1 MAPMTEHDIQNSIR
15 LEFSRQI
22 PDGLLFRA
30 NVGQAWTGSQTK
42 RNSDGSL
49 TIFEP
54 RPFNT
59 GLPPGFAD
67 LFGVL
72 PGGRSLFLEIKTPKG
87 RPTDAQT
94 NFLFQVSMT
103 GAAAGV
109 ARSIEDVLQII
120 NGG

>member
-1 MAPMTEHDIQNSIR
+1 MAEHDIQNLIR

-30 NVGQAWTGSQTK
+30 NVGQAWTGSRTK

-54 RPFNT
+54 RPFLT
-59 GLPPGFAD
+59 GLPNGFSD

-72 PGGRSLFLEIKTPKG
+72 PGGRALFVEVKAPKG
-87 RPTDAQT
+87 KPSPAQT
-94 NFLFQVSMT
+94 NFLAQVSMT

-109 ARSIEDVLQII
+109 ARSIEDVIRI
-120 NGG
+120 SNGG